1 MVSNFLFLCLPR
13 LKHPEFPVAPA
24 GAVWNLSSPYPE
36 WEKKSPRQN
45 RVHFNVGL
53 LTGTKIGGKYR
64 IAGVQKGVQNEK
76 KGSEAF

>member
-1 MVSNFLFLCLPR
+1 MFFACCFMR
-13 LKHPEFPVAPA
+13 HPEFPVAPA

-53 LTGTKIGGKYR
+53 LTGTKIRGKYR
-64 IAGVQKGVQNEK
+64 IAGLQKVLQNEK